1 MHERTVQK
9 MNVQNA
15 KRRFPSPLLAIDETL
30 YPYRGAIGFKQ
41 YKPNKRAKYGL
52 LYHSLCNSSISYTY
66 FTLPYAG
73 KPEEI
78 AGEAAKFYATGT
90 DEYTISIY
98 SQSSTNTTVS
108 KVATYPWI
116 GNSLQSRWQ
125 NGDSKII
132 LPSLVP
138 CDTTERISQIN

>member
-1 MHERTVQK
+1 MRELFKK

-30 YPYRGAIGFKQ
+30 YPSRGAIGFKQ
-41 YKPNKRAKYGL
+41 YNPNKRVKYGL
-52 LYHSLCNSSISYTY
+52 LYRSLCDSSTSCTY

-78 AGEAAKFYATGT
+78 AGEAAKFYVTGT
-90 DEYTISIY
+90 DEYTTSIY

-108 KVATYPWI
+108 KVAAYPWI
-116 GNSLQSRWQ
+116 GNSPQSHWQ
-125 NGDSKII
+125 NGNSKII

-138 CDTTERISQIN
+138 CGTTERISQMN